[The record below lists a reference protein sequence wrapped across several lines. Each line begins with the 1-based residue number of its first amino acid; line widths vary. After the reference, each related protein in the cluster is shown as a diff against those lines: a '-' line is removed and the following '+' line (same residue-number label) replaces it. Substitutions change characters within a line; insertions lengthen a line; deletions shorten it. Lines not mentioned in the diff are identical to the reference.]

1 MFRAAACSYNIFFQI
16 VAEKYYSERM
26 EELLKKEQEL
36 LRMNAEID
44 EKNRKLRKDDR
55 KKRMIFH
62 LLVLDYSSYNIAFLT
77 ITRSFFSEDPGKRKS
92 TLKSKVPRPRGS
104 R

>member
-1 MFRAAACSYNIFFQI
+1 
-16 VAEKYYSERM
+16 M

-55 KKRMIFH
+55 KKA
-62 LLVLDYSSYNIAFLT
+62 LDISYVDFRLQQLQYSVFKHSKLFI
-77 ITRSFFSEDPGKRKS
+77 FSEDPGKRKS

>member
-1 MFRAAACSYNIFFQI
+1 MAKKDF
-16 VAEKYYSERM
+16 SERM

-44 EKNRKLRKDDR
+44 EKNRKLRKDDS
-55 KKRMIFH
+55 KKRTIFH
-62 LLVLDYSSYNIAFLT
+62 LLVLGYISYNIAFLT
-77 ITRSFFSEDPGKRKS
+77 ITSRSFFSEDPGKRKS

-104 R
+104 REA

>member
-1 MFRAAACSYNIFFQI
+1 MFQAAGYKRFLQI

-55 KKRMIFH
+55 KKCNER
-62 LLVLDYSSYNIAFLT
+62 VLPFQTTAVT
-77 ITRSFFSEDPGKRKS
+77 I
-92 TLKSKVPRPRGS
+92 
-104 R
+104 

>member
-1 MFRAAACSYNIFFQI
+1 
-16 VAEKYYSERM
+16 M

-55 KKRMIFH
+55 KKTHDISFVRFRIQQ
-62 LLVLDYSSYNIAFLT
+62 LQYSVVNHNK
-77 ITRSFFSEDPGKRKS
+77 SFNFSEDPGKRKS

>member
-1 MFRAAACSYNIFFQI
+1 MLKIVCLKLQVTIKFFQI
-16 VAEKYYSERM
+16 VAKKDYFERM

-44 EKNRKLRKDDR
+44 EKNRKLRKDDS

-62 LLVLDYSSYNIAFLT
+62 LFVSGYSSYNITFLT
-77 ITRSFFSEDPGKRKS
+77 IT
-92 TLKSKVPRPRGS
+92 S

>member
-1 MFRAAACSYNIFFQI
+1 VFQAAGYKRFFQT

-55 KKRMIFH
+55 KKNAMNVSFH
-62 LLVLDYSSYNIAFLT
+62 F
-77 ITRSFFSEDPGKRKS
+77 
-92 TLKSKVPRPRGS
+92 
-104 R
+104 

>member
-1 MFRAAACSYNIFFQI
+1 MA
-16 VAEKYYSERM
+16 KKDYSERM

-44 EKNRKLRKDDR
+44 EKNRKLRKDDS
-55 KKRMIFH
+55 KKTH
-62 LLVLDYSSYNIAFLT
+62 NI
-77 ITRSFFSEDPGKRKS
+77 SFVGFRLQQLQYKVFNNSKSLIFSEDPGKRKS

-104 R
+104 RQV

>member
-1 MFRAAACSYNIFFQI
+1 MLKILRRMFRAAVTIKNFSDVTN
-16 VAEKYYSERM
+16 KYYSERM

-55 KKRMIFH
+55 KKTHDISFVGFRIQQLQNSVFNH
-62 LLVLDYSSYNIAFLT
+62 NKSFL
-77 ITRSFFSEDPGKRKS
+77 F
-92 TLKSKVPRPRGS
+92 
-104 R
+104 